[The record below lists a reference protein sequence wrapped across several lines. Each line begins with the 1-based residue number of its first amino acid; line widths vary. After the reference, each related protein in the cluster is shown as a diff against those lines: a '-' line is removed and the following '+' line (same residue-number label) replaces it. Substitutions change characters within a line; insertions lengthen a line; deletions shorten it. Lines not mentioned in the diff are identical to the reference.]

1 MTKDPRTDN
10 ELLQIVWDYMSYET
24 PLQRADAILVGGST
38 DTGVAHYAAELYG
51 LGFAPLIIFS
61 GHQGSDMNMSE
72 ADLLAQAARNIGVPD
87 SAILRE
93 QTARNA
99 GETIAR
105 SAALLKE
112 QGIDVKSII
121 LVHKPYMS
129 RPFLATAEAQW
140 PQPQPAFMTRHETI
154 SLTEYSLKHGRGEAI
169 RRTLG
174 DFSRMAKYA
183 KKGYQARH
191 DIPAEVQEA
200 FDIMAARNHQIR

>member
-1 MTKDPRTDN
+1 MIKDSRSDN
-10 ELLQIVWDYMSYET
+10 ELIQIVWDYVSYET
-24 PLQRADAILVGGST
+24 PLQQADAILVGGST
-38 DTGVAHYAAELYG
+38 DTGVAHYAAELYS

-61 GHQGSDMNMSE
+61 GHQRADMSVTE
-72 ADLLAQAARNIGVPD
+72 ADLLAQAARNIGIPD

-99 GETIAR
+99 GENITR

-112 QGIDVKSII
+112 QGITADRII

-140 PQPQPAFMTRHETI
+140 PEPRPTFITRHEAI
-154 SLTEYSLKHGRGEAI
+154 SLTEYSLKYGRGEAI

-174 DFSRMAKYA
+174 DFSRMAKFA
-183 KKGYQARH
+183 KKGYQAHH

-200 FDIMAARNHQIR
+200 FDIMADRNHQIR

>member
-1 MTKDPRTDN
+1 MNKDTRSDN

-24 PLQRADAILVGGST
+24 PLQHADAILVGGST
-38 DTGVAHYAAELYG
+38 DTGVAHYAAELYN
-51 LGFAPLIIFS
+51 LGFAPIMVFS
-61 GHQGSDMNMSE
+61 GQQRSDMNTTE

-93 QTARNA
+93 QTARTA
-99 GETIAR
+99 GENITF

-112 QGIDVKSII
+112 QGIDVERVI

-129 RPFLATAEAQW
+129 RAFLATAEAQW
-140 PQPQPAFMTRHETI
+140 PQPQPAFITRHEAI
-154 SLTEYSLKHGRGEAI
+154 SLTEYSLKFGRGEAI

-183 KKGYQARH
+183 KKGYQAHH
-191 DIPAEVQEA
+191 DIPQEVQEA
-200 FDIMAARNHQIR
+200 FDVMVARNHQIR